1 MDLCTYTELGMLMR
15 RQANVEHVGDA
26 DCGSFA
32 AVSKHLST
40 SPGSTDLDAL
50 VASIADDPFDLDE
63 PMTVQPTV
71 DSHSQNTLV
80 PSLCE
85 VKSKQSQILKSE
97 SVEPAAAN
105 KPSFHKIEVEP
116 LAVERSAHQPCIYHK
131 GTAITAMYLP
141 EFHRATAQAVFPGA
155 FDEQPEH

>member
-15 RQANVEHVGDA
+15 RQANAEHVGDA

-50 VASIADDPFDLDE
+50 LASIADDPFDLDE
-63 PMTVQPTV
+63 PMTVQPTA
-71 DSHSQNTLV
+71 DSHNQNALV

-85 VKSKQSQILKSE
+85 VKSKESQTLNSD
-97 SVEPAAAN
+97 SVEPAAAS
-105 KPSFHKIEVEP
+105 KPSFHKIEVDP
-116 LAVERSAHQPCIYHK
+116 PAAERSA
-131 GTAITAMYLP
+131 
-141 EFHRATAQAVFPGA
+141 
-155 FDEQPEH
+155 